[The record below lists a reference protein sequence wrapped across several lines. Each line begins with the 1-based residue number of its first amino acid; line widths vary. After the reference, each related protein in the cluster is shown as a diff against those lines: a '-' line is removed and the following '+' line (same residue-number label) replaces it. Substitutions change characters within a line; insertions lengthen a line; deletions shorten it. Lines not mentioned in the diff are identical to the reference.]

1 MTNANNTIETTINNG
16 AFEADLNGIGSTGHN
31 AEIIVANAKAA
42 DAVIRI
48 AEIYGVESSKDAVL
62 IGDEAKIRVALYN
75 VDDDT
80 LDQIQ
85 RKIRI
90 SEWSDYIV
98 GVAGRVR
105 DGVTNMGDFALN
117 GALVS
122 GAGAAISATARTAQ
136 VTGRAAA
143 RLGAIAISSVI
154 EESSTAFKELSKDP
168 EIWRCAGNLKKT
180 GSALKDGACALF
192 SMIGAKKGNSKFT
205 RF

>member
-1 MTNANNTIETTINNG
+1 MANVNTIETAANNNG
-16 AFEADLNGIGSTGHN
+16 TFEADLSGIGKTGHN

-48 AEIYGVESSKDAVL
+48 AEIYNIKSSKDAVL

-75 VDDDT
+75 VDDEI

-90 SEWSDYIV
+90 SEWGDYII

-117 GALVS
+117 GALVPA
-122 GAGAAISATARTAQ
+122 AGAAISATARTAQ

-154 EESSTAFKELSKDP
+154 EESSTAFRELSRDP
-168 EIWRCAGNLKKT
+168 EIWRCAGNIKNA
-180 GSALKDGACALF
+180 GSSLKDGVCTLF
-192 SMIGAKKGNSKFT
+192 NMIGAKKGNSKFT